1 MNRPGAPRALV
12 AGAGHGLRVHV
23 PALRAAGFEVVGL
36 VGADAARVRRR
47 ADAAGISEAFTD
59 IDEAIARTGA
69 IAVTVATPPHTHA
82 PLVLAALSRGC
93 HVLCE
98 KPFARD
104 AAEARLLLEAAERAG
119 VIHLLGNQFRLRPER
134 VMIARAIAG
143 GAIGTPRLLTIAQYA
158 GLVASPEA
166 RMPKWWFEKDAG
178 GGWLGASGSH
188 VIDQTRSWLGEFGSV
203 SATLPTVADRQGA
216 AEDTFVIRFELA
228 SGVQGVLQQTG
239 GAWGAHAAMTRVAG
253 TAGTLWVES
262 GQVWIA
268 DRDGTRP
275 LQTPQDLLLPELPP
289 SDDPLQQFLQVE
301 LPPAQRLCEIWRAA
315 IEGRRLDAP
324 ELATFADGVACMEVI
339 DAVRASAANNGALVS
354 LPQADPMP

>member
-1 MNRPGAPRALV
+1 
-12 AGAGHGLRVHV
+12 
-23 PALRAAGFEVVGL
+23 VVGL
-36 VGADAARVRRR
+36 VGSDPARVRRR
-47 ADAAGISEAFTD
+47 ADAAGISQAFTD
-59 IDEAIARTGA
+59 LDDAIARTGA

-82 PLVLAALSRGC
+82 PLVLAALARGC

-98 KPFARD
+98 KPFASN

-119 VIHLLGNQFRLRPER
+119 VVHLLGNQFRLRPER
-134 VMIARAIAG
+134 VMIARAIAD

-166 RMPKWWFEKDAG
+166 RMPKWWFDKEAG

-188 VIDQTRSWLGEFGSV
+188 VIDQTRSWLGEFTSV
-203 SATLPTVADRQGA
+203 SATLPTVSNRSDV
-216 AEDTFVIRFELA
+216 AEDSFVIRFELT
-228 SGVQGVLQQTG
+228 SGAQGILQQTG

-268 DRDGTRP
+268 DRDGTRHLP
-275 LQTPQDLLLPELPP
+275 APPDLLLPELPP
-289 SDDPLQQFLQVE
+289 SDDPMQQFLQLE
-301 LPPAQRLCEIWRAA
+301 LPPARRLCEIWRAR

-339 DAVRASAANNGALVS
+339 DAIRASAAANGELVS
-354 LPQADPMP
+354 LPQATD